1 MIPEFPKFKKL
12 ELSDRE
18 EIEKITNKF
27 PPYSDFN
34 FTSMWSWDIK
44 GEMRLSKLNG
54 NLIVRF
60 NDYQTGEPF
69 YSFIG
74 ANETADTARKLIELS
89 IKEGLEP
96 KLKLIPEESTI
107 GLSEEFI
114 VEEDRDHHDYIYE
127 TEKLISYSGNLFKSH
142 RYDFKKFIK
151 QYGHSTVDILNPS
164 NQATYK
170 NILKVVN
177 EWLEKKP
184 QNKRS
189 KLADEI
195 TAIERFLKTYENHSP
210 TLILGIFDK
219 DKMISFSVCL
229 LSNSVPI
236 TLFLKA
242 DTDYQGSF
250 SHIMREK
257 SKELIKNDYKYINF
271 AQDLGIPGL
280 RQSKKS
286 FRPVRFLNKFFIK
299 TK

>member
-12 ELSDRE
+12 ELLDRE

-34 FTSMWSWDIK
+34 FTSMWSWDIN
-44 GEMRLSKLNG
+44 GDMRLSKLNS

-74 ANETADTARKLIELS
+74 DKETTDTARKLMELS

-96 KLKLIPEESTI
+96 KLKLIPEESTV
-107 GLSEEFI
+107 GLHDEFI

-127 TEKLISYSGNLFKSH
+127 TSKLVAYKGNLFKSH
-142 RYDFKKFIK
+142 RYDAKKFDK
-151 QYGHSTVDILNPS
+151 SHGHTTVKILDIS
-164 NQATYK
+164 NNKTHD
-170 NILKVVN
+170 NILDVLDRWLTNKPKN
-177 EWLEKKP
+177 E
-184 QNKRS
+184 RS
-189 KLADEI
+189 KLDHE
-195 TAIERFLKTYENHSP
+195 AIALERFLKTHEKHNP
-210 TLILGIFDK
+210 TLTLGVYDK
-219 DKMISFSVCL
+219 DEMIAFSLSL
-229 LSNSVPI
+229 LAHSIPT

-242 DTDYQGSF
+242 DKNYQGSF
-250 SHIMREK
+250 SHIMKEK
-257 SKELIKNDYKYINF
+257 SKELIKSGYSHINF

-286 FRPVRFLNKFFIK
+286 FRPVHFLNKYFIK